1 MAKLRKRGEK
11 IRQFILDNIEFH
23 PRDITPIASREFG
36 VSRQAINKHIKI
48 LLNQKSIVAKGVTS
62 NRTYLLHPDT
72 SRKFEYVIDGQIQ
85 EDVVWRSDILPLLDN
100 LPDNVETVWNYCFSE
115 IFNNAIDH
123 SNGSLIGV
131 RMQKTAIATEILIV
145 DNGEGIFRKI
155 QRELGLIDERHA
167 VLELSKGKCTT
178 DPENHTGEGIF
189 FSSHMMEKFVI
200 LSGNTY
206 FSHDK
211 EDDFDWILESP
222 PQLPLEGTN
231 VLMRTKNDTA
241 RTVQKIFNQFADPDS
256 EDYGFVKTVVPVK
269 LVQYGNEMLVSRS
282 QAKRLL
288 ARVDRFK
295 VVILDFKGVSAIGQ
309 AFADEIF
316 RVFTQK
322 KPATRIVPINM
333 NESVQSMIVRA
344 L

>member
-1 MAKLRKRGEK
+1 LRKRGEK
-11 IRQFILDNIEFH
+11 IRQFILHNVEFH
-23 PRDITPIASREFG
+23 PRDITQIASRKFG
-36 VSRQAINKHIKI
+36 VSRQAINKHIK
-48 LLNQKSIVAKGVTS
+48 LLVNQKSIAVKGATS
-62 NRTYLLHPDT
+62 NRTYLLHPYI

-85 EDVVWRSDILPLLDN
+85 EDVVWRNDILPLLDN
-100 LPDNVETVWNYCFSE
+100 LADNVETVWNYCFSE

-131 RMQKTAIATEILIV
+131 EMKKTAIATEIRII
-145 DNGEGIFRKI
+145 DNGDGIFRKI

-167 VLELSKGKCTT
+167 VLELSKGKFTT

-189 FSSHMMEKFVI
+189 FSSRMMEKFI
-200 LSGNTY
+200 IMSSATY
-206 FSHDK
+206 FSHNK
-211 EDDFDWILESP
+211 EDDLDWILESP
-222 PQLPLEGTN
+222 PQLPLEGTS
-231 VLMRTKNDTA
+231 VIMKTKNDTA

-256 EDYGFVKTVVPVK
+256 EDYGFAKTVVPVK

-295 VVILDFKGVSAIGQ
+295 VVILDFEGVAAIGQ

-316 RVFTQK
+316 RVFAQK
-322 KPATRIVPINM
+322 KSAIRILPINM
-333 NESVQSMIVRA
+333 NEFVQSVVVRA
-344 L
+344 V